1 MKRTILLFT
10 LSIFYLITT
19 STNLKAQDEI
29 TDDQL
34 RKYALMS
41 EVITL
46 MKKDISIELNKLIK
60 AQEGMTG
67 TRYKELAATKGDS
80 AKLAEVGAKD
90 FEKQFWGIIEALK
103 ASRTEAIKSVNS
115 DLATKMVGD
124 KGKVYKRIKSELGT
138 NTDLKARYDQIL
150 ATIKMENQ

>member
-1 MKRTILLFT
+1 MKKNILLFT
-10 LSIFYLITT
+10 LSIFYLLTT

-67 TRYKELAATKGDS
+67 SRYMELAATKGDE
-80 AKLAEVGAKD
+80 AKLAEIGAKD
-90 FEKQFWGIIEALK
+90 YEKQFLGIIEDLK

-150 ATIKMENQ
+150 ATIKMD